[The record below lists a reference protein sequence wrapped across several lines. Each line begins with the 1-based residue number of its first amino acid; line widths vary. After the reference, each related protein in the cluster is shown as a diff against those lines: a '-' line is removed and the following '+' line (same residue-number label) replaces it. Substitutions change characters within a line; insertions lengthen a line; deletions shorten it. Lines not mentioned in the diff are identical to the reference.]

1 MTQQPSESK
10 LPILLVVDDQPLNI
24 QILVHI
30 FGLDHTV
37 LTASSG
43 AQAIALCAEQLPD
56 LILLDVM
63 MPDMDGHEVCR
74 RLKAEP
80 RTRDIPVIFITV
92 QSDPDEEAT
101 GLELGAVDFIPRPLN
116 AAVVRARVQTHLK
129 LRQALNQ
136 VWELAFHDALTG
148 LPNRRLLNDRLGQA
162 MAVSQRNPYFG
173 ALMFLDL
180 DNFKPLNDVH
190 GHEVGDV
197 LLVEVAQRLLRC
209 VREVDTVA
217 RFGGDEFVVLLSAL
231 ASDESESATRAATVA
246 EKIRNA
252 LAEPY
257 RLVVEQEDAPPVHV
271 EHRCTASIG
280 VTLFQGH
287 EATIADLIKWAD
299 AAMYDAKNA
308 GRNTISLYK
317 PTDPAAPASAA

>member
-1 MTQQPSESK
+1 MTQQPSEK
-10 LPILLVVDDQPLNI
+10 NLPILLVVDDQPLNI

-30 FGLDHTV
+30 FSPDHTV

-43 AQAIALCAEQLPD
+43 AQALALCADQLPD

-74 RLKAEP
+74 RLKADS
-80 RTRDIPVIFITV
+80 RTKDVPVIFVTV
-92 QSDPDEEAT
+92 QNESDEEAT
-101 GLELGAVDFIPRPLN
+101 GLQLGAVDFIPRPIN

-129 LRQALNQ
+129 LRQALHQ
-136 VWELAFHDALTG
+136 VWELAFHDSLTD

-162 MAVSQRNPYFG
+162 MAISQRNTYFG
-173 ALMFLDL
+173 ALLFLDL
-180 DNFKPLNDVH
+180 DNFKPLNDLH

-197 LLVEVAQRLLRC
+197 LLVEVAKRLRRC

-217 RFGGDEFVVLLSAL
+217 RFGGDEFVVLLTGL
-231 ASDESESATRAATVA
+231 AIDEGESAERAATVA

-257 RLVVEQEDAPPVHV
+257 SLTIERKDAVPLHV

-287 EATIADLIKWAD
+287 EAPMADLIKWAD
-299 AAMYDAKNA
+299 AAMYDAKDA
-308 GRNTISLYK
+308 GRNMIRFYK
-317 PTDPAAPASAA
+317 SADPAAPVA

>member
-1 MTQQPSESK
+1 MNMTQQQPSETK
-10 LPILLVVDDQPLNI
+10 LPTLLLVDDQPLNN
-24 QILVHI
+24 QILAHV
-30 FGLDHTV
+30 FGPDHTL
-37 LTASSG
+37 LTATSG
-43 AQAIALCAEQLPD
+43 AQALAICAQQLPD

-74 RLKAEP
+74 RLKADS
-80 RTRDIPVIFITV
+80 RTQDIPIIFVTV

-101 GLELGAVDFIPRPLN
+101 GLMLGAVDFIPRPVN
-116 AAVVRARVQTHLK
+116 AAVVRARVQTHLR
-129 LRQALNQ
+129 LRQALHQ

-162 MAVSQRNPYFG
+162 IAASQRGSYFG

-197 LLVEVAQRLLRC
+197 LLIEVAKRLRQC

-217 RFGGDEFVVLLSAL
+217 RFGGDEFVVLLSML
-231 ASDESESATRAATVA
+231 AAEEGESATRASTVA

-257 RLVVEQEDAPPVHV
+257 KLSLAQEDASTLHV
-271 EHRCTASIG
+271 EHRCTASVG

-287 EATIADLIKWAD
+287 KAAMADVIKWAD
-299 AAMYDAKNA
+299 AAMYEAKDA
-308 GRNTISLYK
+308 GRDRIRFYA
-317 PTDPAAPASAA
+317 PPA